1 MPQGSRLAHTASCL
15 LQTRSVEDE
24 NAHFFFVKLSRM
36 TESMNIADADF
47 HIESPLALPEN
58 EVQVWQVDLEAI
70 RGDEPRWQKL
80 LSSDEAT
87 RAARYHFL
95 ADRQRFVAARALLR
109 TILGGYLATDPQRLT
124 FAYSEKEKPSLGRAH
139 ADSGITFN
147 VSHSG
152 GSALLAFSQ
161 RREIG
166 VDVEQVRRDFDVE
179 AIARRFFSVHE
190 QGQLAA
196 LPNEE
201 KFESFFR
208 CWTRKEAFIK
218 ATGEGLSL
226 PLHQFDVSVAPGN
239 SDALLSTRSDH
250 SEAALW
256 SLREI
261 PVAPG
266 YVAALCARGR
276 DWRLK
281 DWTSVAGRS
290 RNRSVPR
297 LFPS

>member
-1 MPQGSRLAHTASCL
+1 MPQGSRLAPTASCL

-124 FAYSEKEKPSLGRAH
+124 FAYSEK
-139 ADSGITFN
+139 
-147 VSHSG
+147 
-152 GSALLAFSQ
+152 
-161 RREIG
+161 
-166 VDVEQVRRDFDVE
+166 
-179 AIARRFFSVHE
+179 
-190 QGQLAA
+190 
-196 LPNEE
+196 
-201 KFESFFR
+201 
-208 CWTRKEAFIK
+208 
-218 ATGEGLSL
+218 
-226 PLHQFDVSVAPGN
+226 
-239 SDALLSTRSDH
+239 
-250 SEAALW
+250 
-256 SLREI
+256 
-261 PVAPG
+261 
-266 YVAALCARGR
+266 
-276 DWRLK
+276 
-281 DWTSVAGRS
+281 
-290 RNRSVPR
+290 
-297 LFPS
+297 

>member
-1 MPQGSRLAHTASCL
+1 MS
-15 LQTRSVEDE
+15 
-24 NAHFFFVKLSRM
+24 
-36 TESMNIADADF
+36 ESMTIADADF
-47 HIESPLALPEN
+47 HLESPLALPEN

-70 RGDEPRWQKL
+70 RGDEQRWQKL
-80 LSSDEAT
+80 LSSDETT

-109 TILGGYLATDPQRLT
+109 TILAGYLVADPQRLT
-124 FAYSEKEKPSLGRAH
+124 FAYSEKEKPSLGRAQ
-139 ADSGITFN
+139 AGSGITFN

-152 GSALLAFSQ
+152 GIALLAFSR
-161 RREIG
+161 RREVG

-179 AIARRFFSVHE
+179 AIASRFFSAHE
-190 QGQLAA
+190 QEQLAA

-218 ATGEGLSL
+218 ATGAGLSL
-226 PLHQFDVSVAPGN
+226 PLQQFDVSVAPGN
-239 SDALLSTRSDH
+239 SDALLSTRPDN

-261 PVAPG
+261 PAAPG
-266 YVAALCARGR
+266 YVSALCARGR
-276 DWRLK
+276 DWHLK
-281 DWTSVAGRS
+281 T
-290 RNRSVPR
+290 
-297 LFPS
+297 